1 MSPSVASISS
11 TSSEQPFGRALRSH
25 LLLLTL
31 GAIAVGASEI
41 PYRFSEDTLIGLF
54 FTLVALLGLA
64 FAVATVFR
72 PSHALF
78 RLAFWMTV
86 GLSGLWM
93 IALTIGLPFGPFA
106 GRVEPLSFSDVVTL
120 ALAIIALPLLA
131 LLAWQRRSAEPGR
144 LRWVIL
150 GSVPTLVLVS
160 IVTFVGVGT
169 GVNYLPYA
177 VNMGMS
183 TDMPMPNMVSVR
195 SLVQPPGNE
204 PVKTFTLTAE
214 ETTIAGQKLW
224 TYNNTLPGPEL
235 RVTQGDRL
243 VVKLINHLPVSTSIH
258 WHGIRLP
265 NAEDGVAGVTQ
276 DAVPPGQSYTYEFV
290 VPDAGTYWYHSH
302 QDTENQVPRGLYGA
316 LVVAPKSGF
325 NQGYA
330 HDDAVIIGN
339 ATSPQVVVNGQP
351 GDYHLDA
358 QPGELVRLRIID
370 AEQVDMTGAPE
381 LVTLVGAPYK
391 VVALDGND
399 LNQPQEIGPELL
411 PLGVGQRADLEFRM
425 PGAGKVKL
433 FDERLPLASGQARKE
448 TVSIGSGAAPAA
460 PDRSALKTFDLTSYG
475 VAKADPL
482 MNRDSFDVNKDL
494 HIQEVGMFRYGR
506 IQKVHLINGKY
517 SPFTDPIIVY
527 PGQVVH
533 LRFINETDESH
544 PMHIHGHTFTIL
556 SKNGKRLTGSPVHLD
571 SILVGPH
578 ETWDVAFVANN
589 PGLWMLHCHVLVHAA
604 YGLSTMIMYPVTTP
618 YVIGTKNGNFPE

>member
-1 MSPSVASISS
+1 
-11 TSSEQPFGRALRSH
+11 
-25 LLLLTL
+25 
-31 GAIAVGASEI
+31 
-41 PYRFSEDTLIGLF
+41 
-54 FTLVALLGLA
+54 
-64 FAVATVFR
+64 
-72 PSHALF
+72 
-78 RLAFWMTV
+78 
-86 GLSGLWM
+86 
-93 IALTIGLPFGPFA
+93 
-106 GRVEPLSFSDVVTL
+106 
-120 ALAIIALPLLA
+120 LPLIA
-131 LLAWQRRSAEPGR
+131 LLAWRQRPAKLGG
-144 LRWVIL
+144 LRWVML
-150 GSVPTLVLVS
+150 GSIPTLVLVGV
-160 IVTFVGVGT
+160 VTFVGVEFGL
-169 GVNYLPYA
+169 NYLPYA

-183 TDMPMPNMVSVR
+183 SDMPMANMVSVR
-195 SLVQPPGNE
+195 SLTQPPGNE
-204 PVKTFTLTAE
+204 PVKTFTLIAA
-214 ETTIAGQKLW
+214 ETTIAGQRLW

-276 DAVPPGQSYTYEFV
+276 DAVPPGQSYTYDFV
-290 VPDAGTYWYHSH
+290 APDSGSYWYHSH

-316 LVVAPKSGF
+316 LVVEPKNGF

-339 ATSPQVVVNGQP
+339 ATSPQVVVNGRP

-358 QPGELVRLRIID
+358 QPGDLVRLRITD

-391 VVALDGND
+391 VAALDGHD

-411 PLGVGQRADLEFRM
+411 PLGVGQRTDLEFRM
-425 PGAGKVKL
+425 PGEGQVKL
-433 FDERLPLASGQARKE
+433 FDERLPLASGQERKE
-448 TVSIGSGAAPAA
+448 TVSIGSGATPAA

-482 MNRDSFDVNKDL
+482 LDRASFDVTKDL
-494 HIQEVGMFRYGR
+494 HIQEMGAFRYGR

-517 SPFTDPIIVY
+517 SPFTDPVIVY
-527 PGQVVH
+527 PGQFVH

-544 PMHIHGHTFTIL
+544 PMHIHGHIFTIL

-578 ETWDVAFVANN
+578 ETWDVAFVADN

-604 YGLSTMIMYPVTTP
+604 YGLSTMIVYPVTTP